1 MEPTD
6 RLEERIERLM
16 ETLAMT
22 QDRLTEL
29 VSDIHEGMARQET
42 LLRGIL
48 AALTQSRPSQ

>member
-1 MEPTD
+1 MESTE
-6 RLEERIERLM
+6 RLEERMERLL
-16 ETLAMT
+16 ETLAIA

-48 AALTQSRPSQ
+48 ATLRGEKP